1 MKQGTKYITI
11 LRVPSAH
18 QWESAFDEFLFEDT
32 FPNASA
38 IPEEDSR
45 IDNFL
50 EKPSYYREIYVFHT
64 KV

>member
-38 IPEEDSR
+38 IPEDSR
-45 IDNFL
+45 IDKFL
-50 EKPSYYREIYVFHT
+50 EKPSYLEIYVFHT